1 MQTNPTLDLGMQ
13 FRRAAAVGDIH
24 KVRSLQDKN
33 LINHTSSNG
42 NTALHWSIENKHYAV
57 TKLLLTVPG
66 LLIDAPNHQGHT
78 PLHLAVK
85 QDDKKTVYRLL
96 KQGAGRKNRIDK
108 EGFSFLDYAFD
119 KSSFIVTKL
128 KHVLPDMTFKNE
140 DKLAEQAYERFKSNN
155 PILIRNFQIF
165 DPNYLFDGKVACYF
179 LPGNSCKLAALKKAT
194 AKKILNPHKLFC
206 SGNLLQSAAVSR
218 VETIEKFRW
227 LLEQGVDPNLQASH
241 EINPSSYKNTAL
253 HTLIANEDEK
263 DALDFIAL
271 LIEYAH
277 LNFNFNLTDS
287 EGKTCLCLAVKAGLF
302 KVAEKLIT
310 LGVDVNIPDEDGNT
324 PLHYAFL
331 LGHVSIA
338 AELIKNQSNTHA
350 KNKESKIPYELL
362 ISTDIED
369 VRDCLETIWIN
380 PDRKVGH
387 SKKTYLQYC
396 MENREIIANKYLSL
410 PTHSAPQSI
419 QTMAKHGSVAAAG
432 ISTDQKRKIITYQV
446 AAQSGDLATIQ
457 KNCDVDT
464 LNACNLNGDTP
475 LHLACKYDHTE
486 IVKFLLEQP
495 GIDLHKKNH
504 KQIQAVDLISNLP
517 LANLF
522 KDKLLTIVP
531 KTEHRND
538 TLSRLNQRKEI
549 LSNETMSVSFKKLL
563 TR

>member
-13 FRRAAAVGDIH
+13 FRRAAAEGDIN
-24 KVRSLQDKN
+24 KVRNFLDKN
-33 LINHTSSNG
+33 FINHTSSNG
-42 NTALHWSIENKHYAV
+42 NSALHWSIVNQHYAV
-57 TKLLLTVPG
+57 TKLLLTVSG
-66 LLIDAPNHQGHT
+66 IDVDAQNKLGHT

-96 KQGAGRKNRIDK
+96 KQGAGHKNRIDK

-140 DKLAEQAYERFKSNN
+140 EKLAEQAYERFKSNN
-155 PILIRNFQIF
+155 PMLIRNFQIF
-165 DPNYLFDGKVACYF
+165 DPNYFFDGKVASYF

-194 AKKILNPHKLFC
+194 AKGILNPHKLFC

-227 LLEQGVDPNLQASH
+227 LLELGVDPNLQASH

-271 LIEYAH
+271 LIEYTH
-277 LNFNFNLTDS
+277 LNFNFNLRDS

-302 KVAEKLIT
+302 RVTEKLIT
-310 LGVDVNIPDEDGNT
+310 LKGVDVNIPDEDGNT

-338 AELIKNQSNTHA
+338 EELIKNQSNTHA
-350 KNKESKIPYELL
+350 KNNENKIPYELL

-369 VRDCLETIWIN
+369 VRDCLEIIWIN

-387 SKKTYLQYC
+387 LKKTYLQCC

-410 PTHSAPQSI
+410 PAHSAPQSI
-419 QTMAKHGSVAAAG
+419 QTMAKHGSVAAAE
-432 ISTDQKRKIITYQV
+432 ISIDQKRKIITFQV

-475 LHLACKYDHTE
+475 LHLACKYGHTE

-495 GIDLHKKNH
+495 GIDLHKENH
-504 KQIQAVDLISNLP
+504 MQIQAVDLISNLF

-522 KDKLLTIVP
+522 KDKLLAIA
-531 KTEHRND
+531 KTEDKNI
-538 TLSRLNQRKEI
+538 TLSSLNQR
-549 LSNETMSVSFKKLL
+549 
-563 TR
+563 